1 MRKYAY
7 LMLTGVLGA
16 GLALAAPDQKAFTG
30 FIGDEMCGLKHG
42 MEGKSDKDCTLACVK
57 AGSKYILA
65 DRDAG
70 KVYKLSDQKTPEKF
84 AGDKVK
90 VTGTLKGETIEVASI
105 EAAK

>member
-16 GLALAAPDQKAFTG
+16 GLALAAPEQKAFTG

-70 KVYKLSDQKTPEKF
+70 KVYKLSDQKTPVKF